1 MWRLA
6 SAGSRHTSTPS
17 TTTVPASGRS
27 SPVTMLRVVVLPAP
41 FGPTRPKKQPCGT
54 SRLSQSTAILG
65 PYALRRPRR
74 ESAGALFMPDT
85 SIEGQAY
92 PSRHPSVAGKLPLPL
107 LAGQGHHGRMR
118 STRALVA
125 LVVVGGALLLGLGQA
140 AGAATASAAPDPA
153 HTVRV
158 LKLDGA
164 VDPFMASYLTRNIHA
179 ADDAHDAA
187 VLIEIDTPG
196 GLDSSM
202 RTITK
207 AILNSPVPVLCWTGP
222 SGGARAASAGTFIM
236 LACPWNAMAPGTEI
250 GAAHPVGVA
259 GAIEDAKV
267 TADAVGFIQSLARQW
282 GRDPAWAKSAVTLKG
297 EQASISA
304 QDAVNNKPPV
314 ADFPA
319 SSPQEF
325 LNDVDGRTTGPNGE
339 GGQARP
345 VAHVAGA
352 DLVTEQMGLGVGL
365 LHALI
370 DPSLVFLFF
379 YAGIILIVIELLHPG
394 VSVPGVVGT
403 LLLVV
408 SIVSLGMLPVQL
420 GGVILL
426 VASAVLYLLELKH
439 PGIGLPAIGGT
450 ACLVLGGLLLFD
462 PSVPNAHVSRWLLL
476 VGAQGMALDAL
487 DPRGQVWVGHE
498 DWTADS
504 VAGPIPAGTPVRVV
518 GRSGLKLLVEPAA
531 TIPASGGPDASG
543 DPAAR

>member
-65 PYALRRPRR
+65 PYALRRPPR

-92 PSRHPSVAGKLPLPL
+92 PSRHPSVAGKLPLPF

-164 VDPFMASYLTRNIHA
+164 VDPFMASYLTRNIHP

-250 GAAHPVGVA
+250 GAAHPVGIS
-259 GAIEDAKV
+259 GAIEQAKV
-267 TADAVGFIQSLARQW
+267 TNDAGSYIRSLAEKW
-282 GRDPAWAKSAVTLKG
+282 GRDATWAETNAVHNSESLSA
-297 EQASISA
+297 EQA
-304 QDAVNNKPPV
+304 VNHKPLPV
-314 ADFPA
+314 ADFIA
-319 SSPQEF
+319 DSPEAF
-325 LNDVDGRTTGPNGE
+325 FKDVDGKESWPATNGHT
-339 GGQARP
+339 RP
-345 VAHVAGA
+345 VVHVAGA
-352 DLVTEQMGLGVGL
+352 TLVTEQMNVGAGL

-370 DPSLVFLFF
+370 DPNIAFLFF
-379 YAGIILIVIELLHPG
+379 YAGIVLIIIEMLHPG
-394 VSVPGVVGT
+394 ISVPGVVGT
-403 LLLVV
+403 L
-408 SIVSLGMLPVQL
+408 P
-420 GGVILL
+420 
-426 VASAVLYLLELKH
+426 
-439 PGIGLPAIGGT
+439 
-450 ACLVLGGLLLFD
+450 
-462 PSVPNAHVSRWLLL
+462 
-476 VGAQGMALDAL
+476 
-487 DPRGQVWVGHE
+487 
-498 DWTADS
+498 
-504 VAGPIPAGTPVRVV
+504 
-518 GRSGLKLLVEPAA
+518 
-531 TIPASGGPDASG
+531 
-543 DPAAR
+543 